1 MADINVMKSFVLEP
15 EVFFQDCHIR
25 LPIKKNW
32 FGVFILIILQT
43 GNICEL

>member
-25 LPIKKNW
+25 LPIKN
-32 FGVFILIILQT
+32 T
-43 GNICEL
+43 GLAYLSW